1 MIGKKGQ
8 LSRVKSK
15 DKSRFQMNMYTEIS
29 TGENREE
36 ALKNRYNSKIIYSRL
51 GCR

>member
-1 MIGKKGQ
+1 
-8 LSRVKSK
+8 
-15 DKSRFQMNMYTEIS
+15 MYPEIN

-36 ALKNRYNSKIIYSRL
+36 ALKNKQNRYISKIIYSRL